1 MRRHSLLRWAFLLGP
16 AAGLLLFVGLWALGG
31 STTGTGTGA
40 GHGPIASVAGPSAV
54 VDPRPFQPAPSRVVD
69 PRPSQ
74 PAPSGVV
81 DPSQSATRPADT
93 PAHVKRSDSYG
104 NLPLSFEANRGQTD
118 PSVRFLARG
127 DGYGLFLT
135 PTEAVLSLRA
145 PAQRER
151 SAADRSAIRGGASE
165 EPRHTAVVRMRLA
178 GAKER
183 PHITGLDQ
191 QPGTSN
197 YFIGK
202 DPERWQRDVPN
213 YARVEYAQVYPGI
226 DLIYYGNQRQLEYDF
241 VVAPGADPG
250 AIALTFDGARSIATD
265 ATGNLVLTTAD
276 GQLQLQK
283 PTIYQLADGV
293 RHEVAGNFALQ
304 ESGTVRFDV
313 SAYDV
318 TAPLVIDPVLV
329 YSSYLGGTG
338 QDIGNGIAVDA
349 AGSAYVVG
357 DAGAATF
364 PTVGSNQLFSGADIF
379 ISKFTRPDRR

>member
-1 MRRHSLLRWAFLLGP
+1 M
-16 AAGLLLFVGLWALGG
+16 
-31 STTGTGTGA
+31 
-40 GHGPIASVAGPSAV
+40 
-54 VDPRPFQPAPSRVVD
+54 
-69 PRPSQ
+69 
-74 PAPSGVV
+74 
-81 DPSQSATRPADT
+81 TRPNLPPGRPT
-93 PAHVKRSDSYG
+93 RLAHVRRSDSYG

-226 DLIYYGNQRQLEYDF
+226 DHLLRQ
-241 VVAPGADPG
+241 P
-250 AIALTFDGARSIATD
+250 
-265 ATGNLVLTTAD
+265 
-276 GQLQLQK
+276 
-283 PTIYQLADGV
+283 
-293 RHEVAGNFALQ
+293 
-304 ESGTVRFDV
+304 
-313 SAYDV
+313 
-318 TAPLVIDPVLV
+318 
-329 YSSYLGGTG
+329 
-338 QDIGNGIAVDA
+338 
-349 AGSAYVVG
+349 
-357 DAGAATF
+357 AATRIRLRG
-364 PTVGSNQLFSGADIF
+364 GSRRGS
-379 ISKFTRPDRR
+379 RRDRAHVRRRTEHCH